1 MVADEMMTFLGRRF
15 LEKGSLWLFQASM
28 AGMTELRLAP
38 LAATPGNVKCRS
50 SKSQRDHQAM
60 YSSSL

>member
-38 LAATPGNVKCRS
+38 LATRKLDLGTQVSAR
-50 SKSQRDHQAM
+50 A
-60 YSSSL
+60 